1 MKVKYDTRMVDDAVQ
16 ACLVY
21 HAVFLGPQVTEEEL
35 RARTRDRNA
44 LSVRAA
50 VMWYLR
56 TKGGQSLKEIGHRL
70 DRDHT
75 SVMSLLRRVHDLH
88 TVEQLDALSEYVDAL
103 VERRA
108 GVRAEELQEQVHR
121 QMGETA

>member
-1 MKVKYDTRMVDDAVQ
+1 MKAKFDTRMVEDAVQ

-21 HAVFLGPQVTEEEL
+21 YAVFVGPQVTQEEL
-35 RARTRDRNA
+35 CSRTRERNA
-44 LSVRAA
+44 LTARAA

-56 TKGGQSLKEIGHRL
+56 TKAGLSLTEIGGRL
-70 DRDHT
+70 NRDHT

-88 TVEQLDALSEYVDAL
+88 TVETLESLAEYVDSL

-108 GVRAEELQEQVHR
+108 KARAEEMLK
-121 QMGETA
+121 QMAETA